1 MEHSVFLRPL
11 SGCMLA
17 LLLATAANAA
27 GTQTDW
33 RGWLTRQIDM
43 HPDVVAA
50 SERLNANLAL
60 ADQRERPIYNPGLL
74 GGYEREGDANNW
86 RVGLGQTFDVN
97 GRRDAQTDQAVALR
111 EAARQRFMLIWQDK
125 ASQVLRAMVA
135 RQAAGQRYEL
145 ALEQQAQL
153 DDIIELMK
161 QRQLA
166 GDVGQID
173 VEMTLLSLSRRLN
186 DTALSLAAFQSAE
199 AALQELLLLW
209 DVNFAEVP
217 QEFWSLPLQQPPADW
232 LLNHPAVLA
241 AKGNWQSLQHQAVV
255 ADRARK
261 SEPTVIL
268 DGGKE
273 GDENVVGLA
282 LAIPLRVR
290 NNYDDQVRSAN
301 QIALAAKAD
310 YRAIQRRLSFEIEA
324 ATTVARQYR
333 KQHERWQAVVANS
346 SERSGNLLERQ
357 WAEGDLGTNEY
368 LILLQQR
375 IDGLLASIELTE
387 NYRLSLLDWL
397 NATGRV
403 RAQLVL
409 ADSQSV
415 EE

>member
-1 MEHSVFLRPL
+1 
-11 SGCMLA
+11 
-17 LLLATAANAA
+17 
-27 GTQTDW
+27 
-33 RGWLTRQIDM
+33 M
-43 HPDVVAA
+43 H
-50 SERLNANLAL
+50 
-60 ADQRERPIYNPGLL
+60 
-74 GGYEREGDANNW
+74 
-86 RVGLGQTFDVN
+86 
-97 GRRDAQTDQAVALR
+97 
-111 EAARQRFMLIWQDK
+111 
-125 ASQVLRAMVA
+125 
-135 RQAAGQRYEL
+135 
-145 ALEQQAQL
+145 
-153 DDIIELMK
+153 
-161 QRQLA
+161 
-166 GDVGQID
+166 
-173 VEMTLLSLSRRLN
+173 
-186 DTALSLAAFQSAE
+186 
-199 AALQELLLLW
+199 ELLLLW
-209 DVNFAEVP
+209 DANFAEVP
-217 QEFWSLPLQQPPADW
+217 QEFWSLPVVQPPEEW

-241 AKGNWQSLQHQAVV
+241 AKGNWQSLQRQAVV

-273 GDENVVGLA
+273 GDESVVGLA

-290 NNYDDQVRSAN
+290 NNFDDQVRSAN

-310 YRAIQRRLSFEIEA
+310 YRAIQRRLSFDIEA

-333 KQHERWQAVVANS
+333 TQHERWQDVVANS
-346 SERSGNLLERQ
+346 SERSGNLLELQ

>member
-1 MEHSVFLRPL
+1 MEHSVFLRL
-11 SGCMLA
+11 RSGCMLA

-27 GTQTDW
+27 DTQTDW

-50 SERLNANLAL
+50 SERLNANLSL
-60 ADQRERPIYNPGLL
+60 ADQRDRPIYNPGLL

-111 EAARQRFMLIWQDK
+111 EAARQRFMLAWQDK
-125 ASQVLRAMVA
+125 ATQVLRAMVA

-153 DDIIELMK
+153 DDIIELMQ

-173 VEMTLLSLSRRLN
+173 VEMTMLSLSRRLN

-199 AALQELLLLW
+199 ATLHELLLLW
-209 DVNFAEVP
+209 DANLAEVP
-217 QEFWSLPLQQPPADW
+217 QQFWSLPVVQPPEEW

-241 AKGNWQSLQHQAVV
+241 AKGNWQSLQRQAVV

-273 GDENVVGLA
+273 GDESVVGLA

-290 NNYDDQVRSAN
+290 NNFDDQVRSAN

-310 YRAIQRRLSFEIEA
+310 YRAIQRRLSFDIEA

-333 KQHERWQAVVANS
+333 TQHERWQDVVANS
-346 SERSGNLLERQ
+346 SERSGNLLELQ